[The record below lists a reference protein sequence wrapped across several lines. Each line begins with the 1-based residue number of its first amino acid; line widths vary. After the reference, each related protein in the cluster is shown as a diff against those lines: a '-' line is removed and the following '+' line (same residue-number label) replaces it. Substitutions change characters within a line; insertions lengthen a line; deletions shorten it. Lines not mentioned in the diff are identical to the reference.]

1 MYFRKLFETMAI
13 LGQIRKRSIFLILVI
28 GMALFAF
35 VISGVFTSNGGF
47 DSNKPIGEI
56 NGEEIDFEIFNS
68 MVEQSQA
75 VYGLNTI
82 KAVNLAWE
90 QGLQNQIL
98 IQELEKLGIDAGKNQ
113 LEQIISQDQSIA
125 LNPIFQN
132 EIGLFDFNLFSNYI
146 TQLKSTNPSLYNSW
160 RLQEENFIT
169 IAKQKIYFDLIRS
182 SIIQT
187 NIESKIQYHLENDK
201 VNLQYLRIPY
211 ENIPDSLFKIKDSE
225 ILSYMKKNKDGYEI
239 SESKEIEYIYIQDN
253 ASELDINNIISNL
266 EQLRDGFNQ
275 LNRVTNNVDY
285 VEGFKD
291 TKEISEFIDIY
302 SDISWDSIYL
312 SREDLKSDYD
322 DILFG
327 LNIGQVFGP
336 YKDDN
341 FYKIS
346 RMVGKKRE
354 GNLNKVLLANVVKE
368 IIPSNESSN
377 NNYRKASQVEFDA
390 NNDLP
395 LNQSDV
401 ALPINNF
408 ESFEEFDEGIPG
420 INNSRQVIKWL
431 YDKGSKV
438 GDVRRFDL
446 ADGYL
451 VAKIIQFNKK
461 RLTNID
467 KVRDEISKIILN
479 DKKFSY
485 LKNKYKSTIDIESIA
500 IENNIDV
507 ENASAVTQS
516 DPILVGAGPEPYI
529 IGSSFS
535 LMEDETSEL
544 LKGNN
549 GIYIVRLKSKQTA
562 EEFNLS
568 QDITNSSIESEL
580 ERMSLLIPDVLESNA
595 EIIDNRSFYY

>member
-1 MYFRKLFETMAI
+1 MAI
-13 LGQIRKRSIFLILVI
+13 LGQIRKRSFFLILVI

-47 DSNKPIGEI
+47 GSNKPIGEI
-56 NGEEIDFEIFNS
+56 NGEEIDFEMFNS
-68 MVEQSQA
+68 MVEQAQV

-98 IQELEKLGIDAGKNQ
+98 TQELEKLGIDAGKNQ

-169 IAKQKIYFDLIRS
+169 VAKQKIYFDLIRS

-225 ILSYMKKNKDGYEI
+225 ILSYMKKNKDQYEI
-239 SESKEIEYIYIQDN
+239 SESKEIEYIYIEDT
-253 ASELDINNIISNL
+253 ASDLDINNIISNL

-302 SDISWDSIYL
+302 SDISWDSIYVT
-312 SREDLKSDYD
+312 REDINSDYD

-336 YKDDN
+336 YKDEN

-354 GNLNKVLLANVVKE
+354 GNLNKVLLANVAKE

-377 NNYRKASQVEFDA
+377 NNYRKASQAEFDA

-395 LNQSDV
+395 LNQSNVDI
-401 ALPINNF
+401 AINNF

-420 INNSRQVIKWL
+420 INNSRQIIKWL

-438 GDVRRFDL
+438 GDVKRFDL
-446 ADGYL
+446 ADGYI

-467 KVRDEISKIILN
+467 NVRDEISEIILN

-500 IENNIDV
+500 IENNIEV

-562 EEFNLS
+562 EEFNLV
-568 QDITNSSIESEL
+568 QDKTNPSIDSEL
-580 ERMSLLIPDVLESNA
+580 ERMSLLIPEILESNS
-595 EIIDNRSFYY
+595 EIVDNRSFYY